1 MDRRLHEIVLR
12 GDTHNF
18 LKLIQE
24 QEFITIKQTIQ
35 GSENSIL
42 HLAARFGH
50 VELAAEI
57 VRLRPEMVGAENE
70 KMETPL
76 HEASREGWMEIV
88 RLLVGTDPWLV
99 YKVNRGGESALMAA
113 CERGKV
119 DVVKFMLMSYSWMLM
134 MEVDAPSTSLHVA
147 VSAGHTEVVKEV
159 LKTRPDFAWKKDRNG
174 CTPVHIS
181 CSKGNLDIT
190 REFLRLD
197 TDLSSL
203 QDNDGRTPLHWAAM
217 KGKVN
222 IIDEILSVNLEP
234 AEMITQHGETLLH
247 LAVKNNQYEAVR
259 YIVDTIDTSRL
270 VNLPDHDGNTVLHLA
285 TAGKLTA
292 MVTYLLDLGVDVNAL
307 NRKGYTALDVIET
320 GAGSSG
326 QLVIVPALIEAGA
339 KRCDEL
345 PPGSLLEI
353 QRINGSRSRS
363 RSRSDFIGSP
373 IPRPKRA
380 AETPTQNRH
389 RRNRRRREKQIEIQ
403 IEGLRNARNTITIV
417 AVLIA
422 TVTFAGGINP
432 PGGFNQMTG
441 KSIMGRETSF
451 KVFTVCNIVALFLSL
466 GIVIFLLSIIPFQR
480 KPMMKLLSIAHKVM
494 WVSTSFMAAAYIAA
508 TWTILPSGKGSVWVL
523 VAVVS
528 IGGGCTVA
536 IFVGLGVLL
545 GRHLLRKW
553 EWRRKNSKHDSPK
566 SSISRVEE
574 MQVMRKG
581 DYSSNSDIDSSD
593 QGYHPLF

>member
-1 MDRRLHEIVLR
+1 MDRRLQEIVLR
-12 GDTHNF
+12 GDTQNF
-18 LKLIQE
+18 LKLIQ
-24 QEFITIKQTIQ
+24 QHDPIILKQTVP
-35 GSENSIL
+35 GSGNSVL

-57 VRLRPEMVGAENE
+57 VKMCPEMVGAENE

-88 RLLVGTDPWLV
+88 RLLVGTDPWVV
-99 YKVNRGGESALMAA
+99 YKANRDGESALTAA
-113 CERGKV
+113 CERGSV
-119 DVVKFMLMSYSWMLM
+119 EVVKFMLMSFPWMLM
-134 MEVDAPSTSLHVA
+134 MEVDAPTTSLHVA
-147 VSAGHTEVVKEV
+147 AAAGHIEVVKEV

-174 CTPVHIS
+174 CTPLHIS
-181 CSKGNLDIT
+181 CGKGNLDIT
-190 REFLRLD
+190 GEFLRLD
-197 TDLSSL
+197 TDHSCL
-203 QDNDGRTPLHWAAM
+203 QDNEGRTPLHWAAM
-217 KGKVN
+217 KGRVN

-234 AEMITQHGETLLH
+234 AEMITQNGETMLH

-259 YIVDTIDTSRL
+259 YIVDTIDTSKL
-270 VNLPDHDGNTVLHLA
+270 VNLADHDGNTILHLA

-292 MVTYLLDLGVDVNAL
+292 MVTYLLNLGVDVNAL

-326 QLVIVPALIEAGA
+326 QLVIAPALMDAGA
-339 KRCDEL
+339 KRCDQL
-345 PPGSLLEI
+345 PPGSSPEI
-353 QRINGSRSRS
+353 QRIHGFSPSPN
-363 RSRSDFIGSP
+363 INSP
-373 IPRPKRA
+373 ISRPKKA
-380 AETPTQNRH
+380 PETPTQHPRRRH
-389 RRNRRRREKQIEIQ
+389 RRRREKQIENQ

-422 TVTFAGGINP
+422 TVTFAAGVNP
-432 PGGFNQMTG
+432 PGGFNQTTG
-441 KSIMGRETSF
+441 KSMMGRKTSF

-466 GIVIFLLSIIPFQR
+466 GIVIFLLSIIPFRR
-480 KPMMKLLSIAHKVM
+480 KPMMKLLSITHKVM

-553 EWRRKNSKHDSPK
+553 EWRRKHSKQDSPK
-566 SSISRVEE
+566 SNISRLEE
-574 MQVMRKG
+574 MQVMKKG
-581 DYSSNSDIDSSD
+581 DSTSNSDIESSD
-593 QGYHPLF
+593 QGYHPF